1 MNTYEVF
8 SCIYFNILSN
18 FYIVLNSIFPYYNE
32 EIINLQYKTIACINE
47 NVIFKCNSRKRRR
60 FNTFVEL
67 LIKKNNEFIKAIKE
81 KENVDNDI
89 NNYDK
94 VVDSYSSDSN
104 KSESTDEDNVEEL
117 CEISNEESEDNGD
130 TGDTNESD
138 DTNETDDIEENI
150 QEEIEDEKSES
161 LDETIYE
168 TKKDV

>member
-60 FNTFVEL
+60 FKTFVQL
-67 LIKKNNEFIKAIKE
+67 LIEKNNDFIKTIRE

-94 VVDSYSSDSN
+94 IVNEYSSDSN
-104 KSESTDEDNVEEL
+104 ESESNDEDNVEEL
-117 CEISNEESEDNGD
+117 CEISNETGETD
-130 TGDTNESD
+130 TTESD
-138 DTNETDDIEENI
+138 DTDKSEDIEENI
-150 QEEIEDEKSES
+150 QEEIEDEKSDS

-168 TKKDV
+168 TKKDI

>member
-60 FNTFVEL
+60 FNTFVKL
-67 LIKKNNEFIKAIKE
+67 LIEKNNEFIKAIRE

-104 KSESTDEDNVEEL
+104 ESESTDEDNVEEL
-117 CEISNEESEDNGD
+117 CEISND
-130 TGDTNESD
+130 TDDTVDTRDTNES
-138 DTNETDDIEENI
+138 DDIEENI
-150 QEEIEDEKSES
+150 QEEIEDEKSDS